1 MINAERIDVA
11 STNVQ
16 KDIQTYIASQLSRDP
31 RLARLSDATRL
42 MIKDQLT
49 TPADGM

>member
-1 MINAERIDVA
+1 MMNAERIDVA
-11 STNVQ
+11 STSVQ
-16 KDIQTYIASQLSRDP
+16 KGIQTHIASQLSTDP
-31 RLARLSDATRL
+31 RPAMLSDATRL